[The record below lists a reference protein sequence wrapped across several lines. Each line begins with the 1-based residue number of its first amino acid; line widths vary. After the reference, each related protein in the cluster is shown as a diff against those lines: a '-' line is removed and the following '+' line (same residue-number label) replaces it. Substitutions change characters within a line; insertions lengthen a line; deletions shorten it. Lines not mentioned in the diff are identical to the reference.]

1 MTDQIPA
8 GSSSLFRLDGSVAIV
23 TGASS
28 GLGVRFAEVL
38 HEAGAAVVVAA
49 RRVDRIEALAAAH
62 EHMRAVPCD
71 VADDAACA
79 RLVEAATAFAAETD
93 RRFDVLVNNAGIGD
107 TYPAEDEPI
116 EHFERVVDVNLN
128 ALFVLSQLAGRHF
141 LAERR
146 GSIVNIASMLGLVA
160 SAPIKQASYVASK
173 GAVVSLTRELGCQW
187 SRKGVRVNGIAPG
200 WFRSEMTNETM
211 FADEGSMAFLTRNCP
226 MGRAGDEH
234 ELDGALLFLASD
246 ASSYVTGQ
254 TLAVDGGWT
263 AR

>member
-1 MTDQIPA
+1 
-8 GSSSLFRLDGSVAIV
+8 
-23 TGASS
+23 
-28 GLGVRFAEVL
+28 
-38 HEAGAAVVVAA
+38 
-49 RRVDRIEALAAAH
+49 
-62 EHMRAVPCD
+62 MRAVPCD

-107 TYPAEDEPI
+107 TYPAEDEPV

-146 GSIVNIASMLGLVA
+146 GLHREHRVDARAGGVGPHQAGELRGLEGRGRE
-160 SAPIKQASYVASK
+160 PHP
-173 GAVVSLTRELGCQW
+173 ELGCQW

-200 WFRSEMTNETM
+200 WFRSEMTNDTM